1 MKAYLFLLLIG
12 FIFAYN
18 CKTEHISVR
27 MDGRYSSIF
36 KTCTC
41 TAGMTGLIDSYNK
54 RCFCFVKS
62 EIAAC
67 KNDAKCQTNY
77 LAGCVNKNINDY
89 GN

>member
-1 MKAYLFLLLIG
+1 
-12 FIFAYN
+12 
-18 CKTEHISVR
+18 
-27 MDGRYSSIF
+27 
-36 KTCTC
+36 
-41 TAGMTGLIDSYNK
+41 MTGLIDSYNK